1 MKKLL
6 FVCSQNRLRSP
17 TAEQV
22 FNGMG
27 DIQAVSGRQAGRVLP
42 VQVDDASAYLY
53 ESEAVSSACV
63 LQFNKRTVTAIFDSH
78 GTQ

>member
-17 TAEQV
+17 TAEQM
-22 FNGMG
+22 FNGMD

-53 ESEAVSSACV
+53 ESEAVFHLRVAV
-63 LQFNKRTVTAIFDSH
+63 
-78 GTQ
+78 